1 MSVTFGLAGSSPLAD
16 FSVDP
21 EDLIYKYLGT
31 NWSITSPTHITKQEL
46 FRTIDPAQMINRP
59 DPGDKST
66 WLWVRHF
73 QNQSG
78 RDLFG
83 STIGTHGI
91 IRHNHLFDIHLL
103 STRLVW
109 GLQFPDLGQMS
120 REIERLIYQYQEG
133 QMEGIQQFNSFT
145 LLPTVEASVD
155 WGEGWAGTY
164 RATCQVLAQYHKIST
179 V

>member
-1 MSVTFGLAGSSPLAD
+1 MSITYGLAGSSPLAD

-21 EDLIYKYLGT
+21 EDLVYKYLGT

-46 FRTIDPAQMINRP
+46 FRTTDPAQMINRP
-59 DPGDKST
+59 DPGDKSQ

-73 QNQSG
+73 QMQSG

-83 STIGTHGI
+83 STIGTHGM

-103 STRLVW
+103 SNRLVW
-109 GLQFPDLGQMS
+109 GLTFPDLGQIS
-120 REIERLIYQYQEG
+120 REVERLIYQCQEG
-133 QMEGIQQFNSFT
+133 QIEGIQQFNSFT
-145 LLPTVEASVD
+145 LLPVVEASVD

-164 RATCQVLAQYHKIST
+164 RATCQVLAIYHKYSSL
-179 V
+179 